1 MNKKQM
7 KFDSNGIAASNS
19 FLSSIALEV
28 LEAERQERACRRAC
42 SDADFDNATYGTWN
56 ISDRDWYTNLT
67 FLIMTDQQMS
77 ATIYKGLFTDAE
89 WQIIDYA
96 LSEYQDHLDEDDN
109 EIEIFNSIQAKLN
122 AIFTLT
128 KWKILT
134 SKI

>member
-1 MNKKQM
+1 MLN
-7 KFDSNGIAASNS
+7 D
-19 FLSSIALEV
+19 
-28 LEAERQERACRRAC
+28 QE
-42 SDADFDNATYGTWN
+42 
-56 ISDRDWYTNLT
+56 
-67 FLIMTDQQMS
+67 MS

-128 KWKILT
+128 
-134 SKI
+134 S

>member
-1 MNKKQM
+1 
-7 KFDSNGIAASNS
+7 
-19 FLSSIALEV
+19 
-28 LEAERQERACRRAC
+28 
-42 SDADFDNATYGTWN
+42 
-56 ISDRDWYTNLT
+56 
-67 FLIMTDQQMS
+67 MTDQEMS
-77 ATIYKGLFTDAE
+77 ATIYRGLFTDSE